1 MPGTSRGQSV
11 RAPNAGS
18 AATRRPDS
26 PAIIQREDP
35 PMARSGP
42 FIGQRHSHRL
52 SAAALVEGNDI
63 IRSIDRPL
71 PGDVFGR
78 DRPQLHPDLQRRRN
92 TYYENEFA
100 ATNRSEDPS
109 AVRIRDEAMVVAE
122 FKTNLHL
129 TDELGFV
136 THLAWYLS
144 IRYKRPVSS
153 ISVTIQ
159 QGVCILFAGT
169 FEPSCFL
176 TISALP
182 ELVQP
187 ATNRRNASLL
197 QQHIR
202 DALNIVPSRTLI
214 RFQVTPAENMSIGGY
229 MVTTEAV
236 ESKDELERSSMDR
249 KASLSRKPS
258 KFLKSMRSLSNLS
271 SFMSTSDL
279 AGSEHMP
286 PNSTSDDAS
295 RIGTIP
301 EVPLAPTDADFD
313 RHMNGD
319 AKQYKKENNTARR
332 RKSTLL
338 FPLFGP
344 KAGDGKRAT

>member
-1 MPGTSRGQSV
+1 MHGTPRRRSV
-11 RAPNAGS
+11 RTPNRAS
-18 AATRRPDS
+18 AASRRPDS
-26 PAIIQREDP
+26 PAINQPEDP
-35 PMARSGP
+35 PMVRSGP
-42 FIGQRHSHRL
+42 FIGQRHSRRL

-78 DRPQLHPDLQRRRN
+78 DRPQLHPDLRIQRKS
-92 TYYENEFA
+92 YYETEFA

-109 AVRIRDEAMVVAE
+109 ASRIRDEAMVVAE
-122 FKTNLHL
+122 FKTNLNIK
-129 TDELGFV
+129 DELGFV

-153 ISVTIQ
+153 ISVTLQ
-159 QGVCILFAGT
+159 QGICILFAGT

-202 DALNIVPSRTLI
+202 DALDIIPSRTFI
-214 RFQVTPAENMSIGGY
+214 RFEATPAENMSIGGY
-229 MVTTEAV
+229 MVSAAEVDEPKRSNV
-236 ESKDELERSSMDR
+236 ER
-249 KASLSRKPS
+249 KPSLSRKPS
-258 KFLKSMRSLSNLS
+258 SFLKSMRSLSNLGN
-271 SFMSTSDL
+271 FMSNGDL
-279 AGSEHMP
+279 VGSEHTP
-286 PNSTSDDAS
+286 PNSNSDDAS

-301 EVPLAPTDADFD
+301 EVPLTSTEDDESG
-313 RHMNGD
+313 RMNGYT
-319 AKQYKKENNTARR
+319 KEHKKEKTARR
-332 RKSTLL
+332 RKSTL
-338 FPLFGP
+338 FPLFTY
-344 KAGDGKRAT
+344 KAGDGKRAA